1 MDCVA
6 IGDSIAVG
14 TGPQLSCEM
23 RAVGGYTSSRIIP
36 LAGGKFHAYCI
47 VSAGSND
54 PTSPKLTDNLMSIR
68 NQSSCK
74 VYVWIEPA
82 NAAAAKVVK
91 DVARQF
97 GDKTVTFTP
106 GQDGVHPASY
116 KAVAGSILSVTG
128 N

>member
-14 TGPQLSCEM
+14 TGPELSCEI
-23 RAVGGYTSSRIIP
+23 RAAVGLTSSRIIP
-36 LAGGKFHAYCI
+36 LAGGRFHAYCI

-54 PTSPKLTDNLMSIR
+54 PTSPKLTDNLTSIR
-68 NQSSCK
+68 NQSKCK

-82 NAAAAKVVK
+82 NKAASKVVK
-91 DVARQF
+91 DLARQF

-116 KAVAGSILSVTG
+116 KAVAGDILAVTG